1 MTRGDEVFRQLQNL
15 ARSEGRSEG
24 KAPPTS
30 DYVIRHGLES
40 FLARL
45 AQTEHAHDFILKGGV
60 LVGVYGVRRPTK
72 DVDAEAVSAS
82 VTADHIAQ
90 VVADVAA
97 VETDDGLTFD
107 LATLTVQEIREAA
120 EYPGLRMRVKAR
132 LANQSVTVAWDI
144 STGDPIVPAPQMVTV
159 PRIVGEPIEM
169 LAYAAETIVAEKG
182 VTILE
187 RGTTSTR
194 WRDYIDIVQLAE
206 QHGVDQDEL
215 LRSAR
220 AVARYR
226 KVALTPIGPV
236 VEGYG
241 DVGQAKWAAWRRKEH
256 VEAISEESLDAQMA
270 KVAGVLDSAFAKG
283 PGPSAPP
290 TGGSSASVGNGQAR
304 RRNLGLPGNGGKY
317 ATPERGEADVHLTEE
332 DADL

>member
-1 MTRGDEVFRQLQNL
+1 MTRGDQVFRQLQNL
-15 ARSEGRSEG
+15 ARTAGRSEG

-45 AQTEHAHDFILKGGV
+45 ARTEHAHDFILKGGV
-60 LVGVYGVRRPTK
+60 LVGVYGVRRPTR
-72 DVDAEAVSAS
+72 DVDAEAVRAR

-90 VVADVAA
+90 VVADLSA
-97 VETDDGLTFD
+97 VDADDGLVFD

-120 EYPGLRMRVKAR
+120 EYPGLRTRVKAS
-132 LANQSVTVAWDI
+132 LASQSVTVAWDV
-144 STGDPIVPAPQMVTV
+144 STGDPIVPTPQMVTI
-159 PRIVGEPIEM
+159 PRILGEPIEM

-206 QHGVDQDEL
+206 RRGVDQEEL

-226 KVALTPIGPV
+226 KVTLSPIGPL

-241 DVGQAKWAAWRRKEH
+241 AVAQARWAAWRKKEN
-256 VEAISEESLDAQMA
+256 VEAISEESLDDQMA
-270 KVAGVLDSAFAKG
+270 KVAGVLDPAFRH
-283 PGPSAPP
+283 
-290 TGGSSASVGNGQAR
+290 GS
-304 RRNLGLPGNGGKY
+304 
-317 ATPERGEADVHLTEE
+317 
-332 DADL
+332 